1 MPTDTDAL
9 DAAWS
14 SFSDRVKAAG
24 ESITGMTDDP
34 RLRAEGY
41 RYVGRLTNLA
51 HQIYLEFGDP
61 LVPMLFRYGDDIT
74 PFGATNTD
82 NNYCRTMIDPV
93 GTYRITGDITGV
105 KELLVSIHDGE
116 MVLGKVAVLAEV
128 SLGDLKVDSGRL
140 ELIVGG
146 PDGPTNWMPLTD
158 EAVYVNVRQFVADWE
173 HDPVAVLTIE
183 RLDTSEAAKTSHQRP
198 WPPVSTTP
206 PPGWRPASPS
216 GRCTPTASRQ

>member
-61 LVPMLFRYGDDIT
+61 LVPMLFRYGDDVNGMKLHAHR
-74 PFGATNTD
+74 FYSVSHFD
-82 NNYCRTMIDPV
+82 DRTLTLD
-93 GTYRITGDITGV
+93 
-105 KELLVSIHDGE
+105 VSTSDF
-116 MVLGKVAVLAEV
+116 
-128 SLGDLKVDSGRL
+128 
-140 ELIVGG
+140 VGG
-146 PDGPTNWMPLTD
+146 RD
-158 EAVYVNVRQFVADWE
+158 EERADKVFTW
-173 HDPVAVLTIE
+173 DIRAN
-183 RLDTSEAAKTSHQRP
+183 RP
-198 WPPVSTTP
+198 
-206 PPGWRPASPS
+206 R
-216 GRCTPTASRQ
+216 